1 MYLFVL
7 LLSPLLQLL
16 RLCHLGNEQARF
28 LILRLVDLWLYLG
41 HHLSIQTLFSVVNCP
56 HCQCCFLLLARFHYP
71 LFVLWL
77 LVCKC
82 LFVLLLSPLLQ
93 LLRLCHLGN
102 EQARFLILRL
112 VDLWL
117 YLGHHLSIQ
126 TLFSV
131 VNCPHCQCCFLL
143 LARFRY
149 PLFGLLVLVCSSHS
163 LKK

>member
-93 LLRLCHLGN
+93 LLRLCHLDKL
-102 EQARFLILRL
+102 RVLFLDDRL
-112 VDLWL
+112 FLLLMVL
-117 YLGHHLSIQ
+117 HSSIQ

-131 VNCPHCQCCFLL
+131 VSCPHCQCCFLL